1 MYNSDFN
8 IEYNS
13 NDILII
19 RNNGNEEFWV
29 ICSGALVLRDLLPN
43 AGDLDIAVTNVGMEE
58 LRQNYELTKL
68 KERFYSISDNIEC
81 VDVGKK
87 IHQKYQP
94 EKIGDIYVQN
104 IFDYLEYLE
113 ASNRQKDQDRIPMVK
128 QYIKEYYELSK

>member
-1 MYNSDFN
+1 MEKRMNKQDL
-8 IEYNS
+8 IE
-13 NDILII
+13 LI
-19 RNNGNEEFWV
+19 NTLKLNKEEFWV

-128 QYIKEYYELSK
+128 QYIKKYYELSK

>member
-1 MYNSDFN
+1 MEKRMNKQDL
-8 IEYNS
+8 IE
-13 NDILII
+13 LI
-19 RNNGNEEFWV
+19 NTLKLNKEEFWV

-128 QYIKEYYELSK
+128 QYIKKYYDLSK

>member
-1 MYNSDFN
+1 MEKRMNKQDL
-8 IEYNS
+8 IE
-13 NDILII
+13 LI
-19 RNNGNEEFWV
+19 NTLKLNKEEFWI

>member
-1 MYNSDFN
+1 MEKRMNKQDL
-8 IEYNS
+8 IE
-13 NDILII
+13 LI
-19 RNNGNEEFWV
+19 NTLKLNKEEFWV
-29 ICSGALVLRDLLPN
+29 ICSGALVLRNLLPN

-128 QYIKEYYELSK
+128 QYIKKYYELSK